1 MENLRVVLVEDDDF
15 TRGLL
20 STSLTSQGLIIAGAA
35 DNASAGLKLILD
47 LQPDVALLD
56 LNLGKGPNGLDLAVT
71 VRQRAPH
78 VGIVMLTSIEDPRL
92 LGPNLSQAP
101 VGVEFLIK
109 REMGDI
115 EKVVTALQNAKRAA
129 STPTGHRIRP
139 AGVPRVKE
147 FTDSQIETMRLVSLG
162 MTNAQIAGRRGVSEK
177 SVEQMISRIFGQL
190 SMPLIPA
197 GQNQRVAISR
207 LYYRLTGGAPSHD
220 AD

>member
-1 MENLRVVLVEDDDF
+1 MENLKVVLVEDDDF

-20 STSLTSQGLIIAGAA
+20 STSLTSQGLVIAGAA

-71 VRQRAPH
+71 VRQRAPQ

-101 VGVEFLIK
+101 AGVEFLIK

-115 EKVVTALQNAKRAA
+115 EKVVTALKNAKRAA
-129 STPTGHRIRP
+129 STPAGHRTRP

-147 FTDSQIETMRLVSLG
+147 FTDSQ
-162 MTNAQIAGRRGVSEK
+162 
-177 SVEQMISRIFGQL
+177 
-190 SMPLIPA
+190 
-197 GQNQRVAISR
+197 
-207 LYYRLTGGAPSHD
+207 
-220 AD
+220 

>member
-1 MENLRVVLVEDDDF
+1 MEQLRVVLVEDDDF

-20 STSLTSQGLIIAGAA
+20 GTSLSAAGLVIIGAA
-35 DNASAGLKLILD
+35 ENASVGLKLVLE

-71 VRQRAPH
+71 IRQRAPQ

-101 VGVEFLIK
+101 TGVEFLIK

-115 EKVVTALQNAKRAA
+115 HKVVAALSNAKRAA
-129 STPTGHRIRP
+129 VAPVGKRIR
-139 AGVPRVKE
+139 AVGVPRVKE

-162 MTNAQIAGRRGVSEK
+162 MTNGQIAARRGVSEK
-177 SVEQMISRIFGQL
+177 SVEQMISRIFGQV

-207 LYYRLTGGAPSHD
+207 LYHRLTGGAPSHD